1 MTVPVL
7 PPDDEAALVAALTR
21 GALAESLPEELAV
34 FEAQAGA
41 FLRGE
46 TPAGGPGDE
55 VLGFGADVVLLLT
68 PYVVAAATAA
78 VRYVAG
84 VFLDTAKAEAT
95 PALAAWIRRV
105 LHRDA
110 AAVPVAGGASAPPAP
125 PAGSPLLTAAMIAEV
140 HQVTLDVCR
149 RMGLDPVDASLVS
162 DAVTGRLAVASA

>member
-1 MTVPVL
+1 MTVPTL
-7 PPDDEAALVAALTR
+7 PPDDEAALVAELTR

-34 FEAQAGA
+34 FEAEAGA

-110 AAVPVAGGASAPPAP
+110 AAVPVAGAAGAPPAP
-125 PAGSPLLTAAMIAEV
+125 SAGPLLTAAMIAEV

>member
-1 MTVPVL
+1 MTVPAL
-7 PPDDEAALVAALTR
+7 PPDDEAALVAELTR

-34 FEAQAGA
+34 FEAEAGA

-84 VFLDTAKAEAT
+84 VFLETAKAEAT

-110 AAVPVAGGASAPPAP
+110 AAVPVAGAASAPPAP
-125 PAGSPLLTAAMIAEV
+125 PAPLLTAAMIAEV

>member
-1 MTVPVL
+1 MTVPTL
-7 PPDDEAALVAALTR
+7 PPDDEAALVAELTR

-34 FEAQAGA
+34 FEAQAGT

-55 VLGFGADVVLLLT
+55 VLGFGADGVLLLT

-95 PALAAWIRRV
+95 PALAAWIRKV

-110 AAVPVAGGASAPPAP
+110 AAAGAAGAPPP
-125 PAGSPLLTAAMIAEV
+125 PAGPLLTAAMIAEV